1 MKTNEIYV
9 SNQGAGRD
17 EALNETEKYADYQ
30 GLDRKERMHIRILAE
45 EMLGMVET
53 IAGNFYAYY
62 WIEDDSDGYQ
72 LHLEAKVEMSTA
84 KKDALIDASTSKQN
98 SSAKGIMGKL
108 RDVFQYFRMGY
119 IEAMSD
125 PVYMNNF
132 DKMGYG
138 LISFDLRS
146 GANVWS
152 LSQYQT
158 TVKENDSELED
169 WDELEK
175 SIIANLADDVTVG
188 IKGNN
193 VEMIIT
199 KKRKKC

>member
-1 MKTNEIYV
+1 MKINEIYV
-9 SNQGAGRD
+9 SNQGAGRE

-30 GLDRKERMHIRILAE
+30 RLDRKERMHIRILAE

-53 IAGNFYAYY
+53 IAGNLYAYY
-62 WIEDDSDGYQ
+62 WIEDDSEGYQ
-72 LHLEAKVEMSTA
+72 LHLEAKVEMSTT

-108 RDVFQYFRMGY
+108 RDVFQNYWMGY
-119 IEAMSD
+119 KETLTDSPNYYDYMRYGMID
-125 PVYMNNF
+125 PGVNSSTA
-132 DKMGYG
+132 
-138 LISFDLRS
+138 I
-146 GANVWS
+146 WS

-158 TVKENDSELED
+158 VVRNDENDEGEQED

-175 SIIANLADDVTVG
+175 SIIANIADDVTVG

-193 VEMIIT
+193 VEMVIT
-199 KKRKKC
+199 KRW